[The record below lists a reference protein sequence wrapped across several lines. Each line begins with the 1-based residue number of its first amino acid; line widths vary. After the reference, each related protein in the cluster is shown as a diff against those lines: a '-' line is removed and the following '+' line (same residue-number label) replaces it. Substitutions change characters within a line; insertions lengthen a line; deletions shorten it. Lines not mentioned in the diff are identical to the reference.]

1 MKSSL
6 KNWPNYKYLTV
17 FLYALDKNI
26 KNNFSHFTNKKTQ
39 ELICVIPKAEI
50 LKKRVLGR
58 SLLLQ
63 QKIVILQNRFYT
75 CSKFPYFEF
84 NLNTNLI
91 IISLISSY
99 AF

>member
-17 FLYALDKNI
+17 FLSALDKNI

-39 ELICVIPKAEI
+39 ELICVISKAEI
-50 LKKRVLGR
+50 LKERVLVR